1 MENGI
6 RLAERGSA
14 WLRAGGGL
22 DEALRRFG
30 WFYCGAEF
38 CENLLPTPG
47 WYARE
52 AEFFLGRGAAVCL
65 LTPPVSEKGL
75 KVLRPVFRGLARL
88 ARAAAGRIEVTVND
102 LGALQLA
109 RETAPELALNAG
121 RLIYDNVLLADRRK
135 LKVLNGEA
143 VRLFASLGVDRFE
156 ISTTGRQQETNFG
169 DAKAYGFRP
178 SDIALTLHYPY
189 LNLTSGRSCVTG
201 MPDIG
206 PEDSPAGVACRR
218 ECAACAFE
226 LSHPSINEPLTVRG
240 NTVFLKFPAKF
251 YRNADTLRRRRID
264 RLVYSPFP

>member
-1 MENGI
+1 METGI

-14 WLRAGGGL
+14 WLLENGGL
-22 DEALRRFG
+22 DEALRRFA
-30 WFYCGAEF
+30 WFCCGAEF
-38 CENLLPTPG
+38 CENLLPKPE

-52 AEFFLGRGAAVCL
+52 AGFFLERGAGVCL

-75 KVLRPVFRGLARL
+75 KALRQVFRRLARL
-88 ARAAAGRIEVTVND
+88 ARGNTGRLEVTVND

-109 RETAPELALNAG
+109 RETAPELSLNAG

-143 VRLFASLGVDRFE
+143 VRLFASLGVRRFE

-178 SDIALTLHYPY
+178 ADISLTLHYPY
-189 LNLTSGRSCVTG
+189 LNLTSGRACVTG

-206 PEDSPAGVACRR
+206 PEDSPAGVACFR
-218 ECAACAFE
+218 ECEACAFE
-226 LSHPSINEPLTVRG
+226 LSHPSINEPLTVKG
-240 NTVFLKFPAKF
+240 NTVFLKFPARF
-251 YRNADTLRRRRID
+251 YRNSDTLRRRRID